1 MSNQYQ
7 CPFWTPDDSLCSSM
21 MSIDDSMRKRSQS
34 GSNELRERL
43 SVAAVRAK
51 RAGMMQHKFQQ
62 KSTKRESVDGSIG
75 RALAT
80 STGTIEF

>member
-1 MSNQYQ
+1 
-7 CPFWTPDDSLCSSM
+7 M
-21 MSIDDSMRKRSQS
+21 MSIDDSMRKWSQS

-80 STGTIEF
+80 STGTIEFSIELKPQVAALLKKIQHS

>member
-1 MSNQYQ
+1 
-7 CPFWTPDDSLCSSM
+7 M

-51 RAGMMQHKFQQ
+51 RAGYYLLYLSK
-62 KSTKRESVDGSIG
+62 KV
-75 RALAT
+75 L
-80 STGTIEF
+80 

>member
-1 MSNQYQ
+1 
-7 CPFWTPDDSLCSSM
+7 M

-80 STGTIEF
+80 STGTIEFSIELKPQVAALLKKIQHS